1 MRKEKIIMTLT
12 GIAAAFT
19 VLSGC
24 AAGKGADVDQEIHI
38 AAIIGSHE
46 NAPKPNLGLLED
58 AVYQACYTA
67 GSVTLICDDGEPY
80 TTVIDIPKQKSGLS
94 ASKYQEIANTETKQ
108 ILTVASQMQA
118 KTKEVDTLKAIQAA
132 SRSLRAAVA
141 ETENVKLERQMIIC
155 DSCLSTTGSLSFSD
169 YKLSTVSSEDIVSR
183 LKELKEIPVLD
194 DISVT
199 VYTCGDTAGEKQ
211 KPLTQANR
219 ENLRE
224 IWKAVLEAGNAEVN
238 MKDDL
243 PLSATYD
250 ENQLPEVSAVTVME
264 DAKNIKKETEVEDNF
279 ADDGV
284 ISFDQTTIAF
294 KEGTAEL
301 ADKEAAAK
309 ALGYVSE
316 YMKGHPDFQLM
327 ICGTTA
333 CWGGE
338 EYCRKLS
345 ADRAGAVSDLLT
357 EKLDVDMERLKITG
371 VGYSFLDFY
380 TYDQTPDGKLDEQ
393 IAPVN
398 RTVKL
403 LDLSSDTAK
412 SILAME

>member
-238 MKDDL
+238 MK
-243 PLSATYD
+243 
-250 ENQLPEVSAVTVME
+250 
-264 DAKNIKKETEVEDNF
+264 ETEVEDIF
-279 ADDGV
+279 SDDGV